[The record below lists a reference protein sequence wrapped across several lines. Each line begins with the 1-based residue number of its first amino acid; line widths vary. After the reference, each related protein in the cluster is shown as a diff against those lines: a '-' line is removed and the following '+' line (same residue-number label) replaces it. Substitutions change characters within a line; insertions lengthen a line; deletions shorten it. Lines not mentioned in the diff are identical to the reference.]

1 MPNYTVEDLKKLRE
15 ATSLGIVE
23 CKKFLEEAGG
33 EFKKALELVSQA
45 DIEKATKAKVAAD
58 HDLEISRGIA
68 EKRKNREQEIEGKI
82 REKKASETMMKT
94 STQVSD
100 LQSEVENL
108 KREVKAIKKA
118 HNELLAA
125 LEKASKAAPGRT
137 TTTFTNFYMGEF

>member
-1 MPNYTVEDLKKLRE
+1 M
-15 ATSLGIVE
+15 VE

-33 EFKKALELVSQA
+33 DFKKALELISQA

-68 EKRKNREQEIEGKI
+68 EKRKNREQEIEEKI

-137 TTTFTNFYMGEF
+137 TTTFTNFYMGEFQSEIPVDGWTDYLAAR

>member
-1 MPNYTVEDLKKLRE
+1 MLKYTVEDLKKLRE
-15 ATSLGIVE
+15 ATSLGMVD

-33 EFKKALELVSQA
+33 DYKKARELISQA
-45 DIEKATKAKVAAD
+45 DIEKATKVKAAAD

-68 EKRKNREQEIEGKI
+68 EKRKNREQEIEEKL

-100 LQSEVENL
+100 LQSEVAKL
-108 KREVKAIKKA
+108 KREVMDIKKA

-125 LEKASKAAPGRT
+125 LDKASKSASGRT
-137 TTTFTNFYMGEF
+137 TISYSGFYVGEF

>member
-1 MPNYTVEDLKKLRE
+1 M
-15 ATSLGIVE
+15 VE

-33 EFKKALELVSQA
+33 DFKKALELISQA
-45 DIEKATKAKVAAD
+45 DIEKATKAKAALD

-68 EKRKNREQEIEGKI
+68 EKRKNREQEIEEKL

>member
-1 MPNYTVEDLKKLRE
+1 M
-15 ATSLGIVE
+15 VE

-33 EFKKALELVSQA
+33 DFKKALELISQA

-68 EKRKNREQEIEGKI
+68 EKRKNREQEIEEKI

-100 LQSEVENL
+100 LHSEVENL

-125 LEKASKAAPGRT
+125 LEKALKAAPGRT